1 MLKQL
6 LLLTT
11 LAGVPVLCHSQS
23 NIYSSADERTEDG
36 MTIYHVVGNVAA
48 LESEDGALS
57 TGNLTP
63 YSVATTTGLEYT
75 DVSLLTVYPN
85 PTKDVLVLTTGE
97 LKNLTM
103 TLTNAEGQQLLSAQV
118 RDSETR
124 IDFSRYAS
132 GLYHLTLTQGE
143 TIVKSF
149 SIVKK

>member
-57 TGNLTP
+57 TGNLIP

>member
-1 MLKQL
+1 MLKHV

-11 LAGVPVLCHSQS
+11 LAGVPALCHSQT
-23 NIYSSADERTEDG
+23 NVYSSASERTEDG
-36 MTIYHVVGNVAA
+36 VTLYHVVGNMAA
-48 LESEDGALS
+48 LESEDGTLS
-57 TGNLTP
+57 TGNLIP
-63 YSVATTTGLEYT
+63 YSVATTTGLELT

-85 PTKDVLVLTTGE
+85 PTKNVLVLMTGE

-103 TLTNAEGQQLLSAQV
+103 TLTNAEGQQLLSAPV
-118 RDSETR
+118 KESETR

-132 GLYHLTLTQGE
+132 GLYHLTLTHGE

>member
-11 LAGVPVLCHSQS
+11 LAGVPALCHSQS

-57 TGNLTP
+57 TGNLIP